1 MKTTGN
7 TILIVGG
14 TSGIGFGLAERWR
27 DAGNTVIIAGRRA
40 HDVDG
45 FPSVLVDVS
54 DPASVLQA
62 RDTALELY
70 PEINVLVSM
79 SGVML
84 PEDVLDPVFL
94 ATAEA
99 TVEINLLGT
108 IRTIA
113 AFIPSLSAR
122 DDAVIMTVSS
132 GLASVPLPVTPTY
145 NATKAAIHSFSESL
159 RVQLVEAGIQV
170 IELVPPGVRTTLF
183 GQEEAGSG
191 MPLNDFLDEVMSI
204 LAAEPEVREVLV
216 ENVRYLRFAEANGV
230 WREAFGMLGGR

>member
-1 MKTTGN
+1 VKSSGN
-7 TILIVGG
+7 TILVVGG
-14 TSGIGFGLAERWR
+14 TSGIGLGLAERWR
-27 DAGNTVIIAGRRA
+27 ENGNLVIVAGRSV
-40 HDVDG
+40 DSVDG
-45 FPSVLVDVS
+45 FPTLYVDVS
-54 DPASVLQA
+54 DPESIVRA
-62 RDTALELY
+62 RDVALELY

-79 SGVML
+79 SGIML
-84 PEDVLDPVFL
+84 AEDLLDPGFL

-113 AFIPSLSAR
+113 AFLPALTAR
-122 DDAVIMTVSS
+122 PDAVIMTVSS

-145 NATKAAIHSFSESL
+145 NATKAAIHSFTESL
-159 RVQLVEAGIQV
+159 RVQLSETGTQV

-191 MPLNDFLDEVMSI
+191 MPLDEFLDEVMEI
-204 LAAEPEVREVLV
+204 LDLVPDVREVLV

-230 WREAFGMLGGR
+230 WAEAFGMLGGK